1 MNLSDLLV
9 LYGAAGLAS
18 SAIVYKKTPERGRPA
33 LVSAVLAL
41 PLWPLWL
48 PVVLTAQSRPPAAAA
63 RPAPS
68 DATRAAIWEAH
79 EAVVGSPL
87 EPLLPREAALRM
99 LQEVERASERHREL
113 VQLLGQRSF
122 SARAAEARIEQLTRD
137 GSSARTLAPAR
148 LHLENVRRLENL
160 RSRDAQTLSEL
171 SELATTLRTQ
181 LVLARYAGSTPHDAG
196 DIVSEVWA
204 RVEVL
209 GSTLDPLP
217 ATQSPHLDSPDL
229 ETSASALSPVHASD

>member
-1 MNLSDLLV
+1 MTLSDLLV
-9 LYGAAGLAS
+9 LYGAAGVAS
-18 SAIVYKKTPERGRPA
+18 SAIVYKKTPERGRSA
-33 LVSAVLAL
+33 LMSALLAL

-48 PVVLTAQSRPPAAAA
+48 PVVLTAQSRPPSA

-113 VQLLGQRSF
+113 VQLLSQRSF
-122 SARAAEARIEQLTRD
+122 SAHVAEARIEQLTRD
-137 GSSARTLAPAR
+137 GSSARSLAPAR

-160 RSRDAQTLSEL
+160 RRRDEQTLSEL
-171 SELATTLRTQ
+171 GELATTLRTQ
-181 LVLARYAGSTPHDAG
+181 MVLARYAGSTPHDAG

-217 ATQSPHLDSPDL
+217 TTH
-229 ETSASALSPVHASD
+229 TVHASDQAHPVSG

>member
-1 MNLSDLLV
+1 MTLSDLLV
-9 LYGAAGLAS
+9 LYGAAGVAS
-18 SAIVYKKTPERGRPA
+18 AAVVYKRTPERGRSA
-33 LVSAVLAL
+33 LMSALLAL

-48 PVVLTAQSRPPAAAA
+48 PVVLTAQNRPPPA

-122 SARAAEARIEQLTRD
+122 SAHAAEARIEQLTRD
-137 GSSARTLAPAR
+137 GSSARSLAPAR

-160 RSRDAQTLSEL
+160 RSRDEQTLSEL
-171 SELATTLRTQ
+171 GELATTLRTQ

-217 ATQSPHLDSPDL
+217 TTP
-229 ETSASALSPVHASD
+229 TVHASDQAHPASG

>member
-1 MNLSDLLV
+1 MTLSDLLV
-9 LYGAAGLAS
+9 LYGAAGVAS
-18 SAIVYKKTPERGRPA
+18 SAIVYKKTPERGRSA
-33 LVSAVLAL
+33 LMSALLAL

-48 PVVLTAQSRPPAAAA
+48 PVVLTAHGRPPAA

-122 SARAAEARIEQLTRD
+122 SSQAAEQRIEQLTRD
-137 GSSARTLAPAR
+137 GSSARSLAPAR

-160 RSRDAQTLSEL
+160 RSRDEQTLSEL
-171 SELATTLRTQ
+171 GELATTLRTQ

-209 GSTLDPLP
+209 GSTLAPLP
-217 ATQSPHLDSPDL
+217 QISTG
-229 ETSASALSPVHASD
+229 HASDQAHSASG

>member
-9 LYGAAGLAS
+9 LYGAAGVAS
-18 SAIVYKKTPERGRPA
+18 SAIVYKKNPERGRSA
-33 LVSAVLAL
+33 LLSALLAL

-48 PVVLTAQSRPPAAAA
+48 PVALTAQSRPPA
-63 RPAPS
+63 RPGPATG
-68 DATRAAIWEAH
+68 DTTRAAIWEAH

-122 SARAAEARIEQLTRD
+122 SAQAAEQRIEQLTRD
-137 GSSARTLAPAR
+137 GSSARSLAPAR

-171 SELATTLRTQ
+171 GELATTLRTQ

-217 ATQSPHLDSPDL
+217 PT
-229 ETSASALSPVHASD
+229 TALSSVHASDQAHPASG